1 MYKFILFNSI
11 ISLLF
16 LFNCSEPL
24 KKKQINI
31 PTEAKEKNDDIYVS
45 EYLERRWKKD
55 DARKIRKEIMKI
67 NTLNGQESLLGFKNN
82 GLEGGDSD
90 RKNLTFLG
98 NSSKQKKQEN
108 SKNNKKFNENLI
120 RNNSKEINTSKLIKN
135 TSNQNNNGNSNNN
148 LYKKT
153 NDIIDK
159 HDKQKGVEV
168 AKPRK
173 IINKDLF
180 NIEILDLADRKR
192 PLIGKWS
199 RIDPP
204 NPKGDYFVGGWKSEE
219 IQFDTKGYM
228 TIIRTFGKNTIFKSI
243 CDYKVHLN
251 NRISFGKNKRPE
263 KITKPIT
270 MYHDEEIP
278 ILKPPTQNLPAIL
291 SFKIKKSSLIIDGVL
306 YEKLIKKTTA
316 P

>member
-1 MYKFILFNSI
+1 MYKFILFSWI
-11 ISLLF
+11 TSLLF

-31 PTEAKEKNDDIYVS
+31 PTKAKENNDDIYVS

-55 DARKIRKEIMKI
+55 DARKKRKEILK
-67 NTLNGQESLLGFKNN
+67 NDTLYEQERISNLKNKNN
-82 GLEGGDSD
+82 GIEIGNSN
-90 RKNLTFLG
+90 RKNLIVSG
-98 NSSKQKKQEN
+98 NSSKQKKQVN
-108 SKNNKKFNENLI
+108 SKSNENLI
-120 RNNSKEINTSKLIKN
+120 INNSKEVNKIKLINN
-135 TSNQNNNGNSNNN
+135 TSNQNHNGKSNNN
-148 LYKKT
+148 SYKKT
-153 NDIIDK
+153 NDIVDK
-159 HDKQKGVEV
+159 HNKQKGVEV

-173 IINKDLF
+173 IIDKDLF
-180 NIEILDLADRKR
+180 NIEILDLDDRKR

-204 NPKGDYFVGGWKSEE
+204 NPKGDHFVGGWKSEE

-251 NRISFGKNKRPE
+251 NKISFGKNKRPE

-278 ILKPPTQNLPAIL
+278 ILKPPTQNLPGIL
-291 SFKIKKSSLIIDGVL
+291 SFKTKKTSLIIDGIL
-306 YEKLIKKTTA
+306 YKKLIEKPTA